1 MKIISNE
8 NNIFLHS
15 EPHLLPRHKIDNHS
29 LLKSNW
35 PLNWL
40 MILINFDAFCLYI
53 CPRISSRLQTKKKKK
68 TVMATGRYIK
78 LLLEIV
84 DKCYEVNEY

>member
-8 NNIFLHS
+8 NSIFLHS
-15 EPHLLPRHKIDNHS
+15 EPHLLPRRKTDNHS

-40 MILINFDAFCLYI
+40 IILINFDAFCLYM
-53 CPRISSRLQTKKKKK
+53 CPRISNRLQTKKKKK
-68 TVMATGRYIK
+68 MVMATRRYIK
-78 LLLEIV
+78 VLLEIV
-84 DKCYEVNEY
+84 DKYYEVNEY